1 MKKILAKWWCDIA
14 SHFKADNISPRY
26 LAMSMA
32 VGIGIGLMPIW
43 GQAYFCFLLWA
54 TFKKFKKLRFNLV
67 LACACTF
74 ISNPLTTPFMAFGYY
89 LLGCLIMG
97 KSGLSF
103 ESFITQAKDILESTS
118 TFTIK
123 LKDGFDFAL
132 GDVGLPIA
140 IGYAI
145 SALIC
150 APLAYVL
157 SYKIA
162 LFYKNRRLE
171 KKRAAELESKGSS
184 AEKK

>member
-1 MKKILAKWWCDIA
+1 MKKILLKWWRDIA
-14 SHFKADNISPRY
+14 SHFKADNISPSY
-26 LAMSMA
+26 LAMSMS

-54 TFKKFKKLRFNLV
+54 AFKKFKKLRFNLV

-123 LKDGFDFAL
+123 LKESFDFAL

-140 IGYAI
+140 IGYVI
-145 SALIC
+145 SALVC
-150 APLAYVL
+150 APLAYVA

-171 KKRAAELESKGSS
+171 KKRAKELEERASEG
-184 AEKK
+184 KKE